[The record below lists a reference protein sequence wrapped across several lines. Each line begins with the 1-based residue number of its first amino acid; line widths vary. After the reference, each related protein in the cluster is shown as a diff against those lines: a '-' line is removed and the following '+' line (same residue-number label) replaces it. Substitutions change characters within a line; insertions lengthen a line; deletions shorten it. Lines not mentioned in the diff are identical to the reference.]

1 MEYFPVHLYPFT
13 AYFYMLRY
21 GKDHHM
27 QLKLGDVSRIKIKN
41 HDVLLP
47 KTVGIIYGDTLKLAI
62 RALVGQRN
70 CFLKDMF
77 L

>member
-1 MEYFPVHLYPFT
+1 MQ
-13 AYFYMLRY
+13 RY
-21 GKDHHM
+21 GKDQHM

-41 HDVLLP
+41 RDVLLP

-62 RALVGQRN
+62 HALADQIN
-70 CFLKDMF
+70 CFLKDIF